1 MKDNDWMEDD
11 DRRALR
17 HRRRIREQVMAY
29 VTLVILIA
37 VVVGACVGA
46 FTLVRR
52 YLAEKKA
59 QEDQELNVE
68 VDDTTIQEEPED
80 EEPVEVEETGPTA
93 EELFDEYL
101 MTLISE
107 MTLEEKAAG
116 LLIVTPE
123 QLTGVSVATRG
134 GTGTQ
139 TALEQYAV
147 GGIVYSSQNIQSESQ
162 FTEMIANTISFSK
175 YPLFIAV
182 TEEGGDVSTVLNSAI
197 EVADV
202 ASNSEIG
209 ADGASGDA
217 YTQGTTIGT
226 YLSALG
232 INLDLAPVTEV
243 TISENAAIADRTYGS
258 DAQTVGTLAAQMSQ
272 GLESKGVSSTLKSF
286 PGTGDLTA
294 STEDGAVSTDRDLA
308 SYEENEFIAFRTA
321 IDAGADFVMVS
332 HITASN
338 LSGSLDPVSMCES
351 VVTGILR
358 DTLGFEGVIITEPM
372 NYDAITEYYD
382 LGDAVVSCLKAGCD
396 MILMPSSVSEA
407 VNAIVEAVEA
417 GTLAEERINDSL
429 LRIYRIKYADKLAEF
444 EQ

>member
-1 MKDNDWMEDD
+1 MKDNDWMDD
-11 DRRALR
+11 DERRAAR
-17 HRRRIREQVMAY
+17 HRRRVHGQILAY
-29 VTLVILIA
+29 LFLVLLIA
-37 VVVGACVGA
+37 IILGACFGV

-52 YLAEKKA
+52 YLADQKA
-59 QEDQELNVE
+59 QEEQEVIAE
-68 VDDTTIQEEPED
+68 VDDTP
-80 EEPVEVEETGPTA
+80 EEPVEEEPEEEVETGPTA
-93 EELFDEYL
+93 EEQFDEYL
-101 MTLISE
+101 TAYISD

-123 QLTGVSVATRG
+123 QLTGVSIATQG
-134 GTGTQ
+134 GSGTQ
-139 TALEQYAV
+139 AALEEYTV
-147 GGIVYSSQNIQSESQ
+147 GGIVYSSQNIKSEEQ
-162 FTEMIANTISFSK
+162 FTEMIANTVSFSK

-197 EVADV
+197 EVSDV
-202 ASNSEIG
+202 ASNLEIG

-217 YTQGTTIGT
+217 YTQGTTIGG
-226 YLSALG
+226 YLSTLG

-243 TISENAAIADRTYGS
+243 TISEDAAISDRTYGS

-272 GLESKGVSSTLKSF
+272 GLESQGVSSTLKSF
-286 PGTGDLTA
+286 PGTGDA
-294 STEDGAVSTDRDLA
+294 ASSTEDGAVSTDRDLT
-308 SYEENEFIAFRTA
+308 SYEENEFVAFQTA

-351 VVTGILR
+351 VVTDLLR

-372 NYDAITEYYD
+372 NYDAITDYYD

-407 VNAIVEAVEA
+407 VDAIVEAVEE

-429 LRIYRIKYADKLAEF
+429 LRIYRVKYADMLADF
-444 EQ
+444 E

>member
-1 MKDNDWMEDD
+1 MRDNDWMDD
-11 DRRALR
+11 DERRAAR
-17 HRRRIREQVMAY
+17 HRRRIHAQIMAY
-29 VTLVILIA
+29 AFLILLIVIVLA
-37 VVVGACVGA
+37 ACFGA
-46 FTLVRR
+46 FSLVRR
-52 YLAEKKA
+52 YLANQKA
-59 QEDQELNVE
+59 QEEQEVIVE
-68 VDDTTIQEEPED
+68 VDDTPEEPIEEEPE
-80 EEPVEVEETGPTA
+80 EVVETGPTA
-93 EELFDEYL
+93 EEQLDEYI
-101 MTLISE
+101 TTYISG

-123 QLTGVSVATRG
+123 QLTGVSVATQG
-134 GTGTQ
+134 GSGTQ
-139 TALEQYAV
+139 AALAEYTV
-147 GGIVYSSQNIQSESQ
+147 GGIIYSSQNILSEEQ
-162 FTEMIANTISFSK
+162 FTEMIANTVSFSK

-182 TEEGGDVSTVLNSAI
+182 TEEGGDVSTVLNSVI
-197 EVADV
+197 EVSDV
-202 ASNSEIG
+202 LSNAEVG

-217 YTQGTTIGT
+217 YTQGTTIGS

-243 TISENAAIADRTYGS
+243 TISEDAAIAARTYGS

-272 GLESKGVSSTLKSF
+272 GLESQGVSSVLKSF
-286 PGTGDLTA
+286 PGTGDMTS

-308 SYEENEFIAFRTA
+308 SYEENELIAFQTA

-351 VVTGILR
+351 VVTDLLR
-358 DTLGFEGVIITEPM
+358 GTLGFEGVIITEPM

-407 VNAIVEAVEA
+407 VDAIVEAVEA
-417 GTLAEERINDSL
+417 GTLAEERIDDSL
-429 LRIYRIKYADKLAEF
+429 LRIYRIKYADKLSDF
-444 EQ
+444 E

>member
-1 MKDNDWMEDD
+1 MKDNDWMDD
-11 DRRALR
+11 DERRAAR
-17 HRRRIREQVMAY
+17 HSRRVREQITAY
-29 VTLVILIA
+29 AVLVLVFVIIVA
-37 VVVGACVGA
+37 ACVGA

-52 YLAEKKA
+52 YLADKKA
-59 QEDQELNVE
+59 QEEQEVIVE
-68 VDDTTIQEEPED
+68 VDDTP
-80 EEPVEVEETGPTA
+80 EEPVEEEPEEVVESGPTA
-93 EELFDEYL
+93 EEQFDEYL
-101 MTLISE
+101 TTYISG

-134 GTGTQ
+134 GSGTQ
-139 TALEQYAV
+139 AALEEYAV
-147 GGIVYSSQNIQSESQ
+147 GGIIYSSQNIQSEEQ
-162 FTEMIANTISFSK
+162 FTEMIANTVSFSK

-182 TEEGGDVSTVLNSAI
+182 TEEGGDIGTVLNSAI

-202 ASNSEIG
+202 ASNAEVG
-209 ADGASGDA
+209 ADGGSGDA
-217 YTQGTTIGT
+217 YSQGTTIGS
-226 YLSALG
+226 YLAALG

-243 TISENAAIADRTYGS
+243 TISGDAAVADRTYGS

-272 GLESKGVSSTLKSF
+272 GLESQGVSSTLKSF
-286 PGTGDLTA
+286 PGTGDLTS
-294 STEDGAVSTDRDLA
+294 STEDGVVSTDRDLT
-308 SYEENEFIAFRTA
+308 SYEENEFIAFQTA

-351 VVTGILR
+351 VVTDILR
-358 DTLGFEGVIITEPM
+358 GTLGFEGVIITEPM

-407 VNAIVEAVEA
+407 VDAIVEAVEA

-429 LRIYRIKYADKLAEF
+429 LRIYRIKYADKLADF
-444 EQ
+444 E